1 MKSFTKK
8 YIILIALGM
17 LCCYRS
23 LAAFS
28 FRSFPPLLLSPS
40 ENAFCMMFDHRG
52 VLWIGTNNGLKS
64 YDGYPTTPCARSPK
78 IKTTDSGWAHAT
90 DCYALTCA
98 RERSPPFICPVKINA
113 SSIRSMSTRKDSCGW
128 APTADCRCLTGR
140 RSDFSPTRA
149 RTHGSSHQ
157 RGQGRG

>member
-64 YDGYPTTPCARSPK
+64 YEGHFLNYCRSEGKKGTCQSRSTYPPHQLTT
-78 IKTTDSGWAHAT
+78 
-90 DCYALTCA
+90 Y
-98 RERSPPFICPVKINA
+98 
-113 SSIRSMSTRKDSCGW
+113 
-128 APTADCRCLTGR
+128 
-140 RSDFSPTRA
+140 
-149 RTHGSSHQ
+149 
-157 RGQGRG
+157 

>member
-1 MKSFTKK
+1 MRICVNKIRYVGLLMSF
-8 YIILIALGM
+8 LIS
-17 LCCYRS
+17 S
-23 LAAFS
+23 LVCMAFPL
-28 FRSFPPLLLSPS
+28 RSFPPLLLSPS

-64 YDGYPTTPCARSPK
+64 YDGYQVRTYRSDAYSPHLLPNN
-78 IKTTDSGWAHAT
+78 TV
-90 DCYALTCA
+90 
-98 RERSPPFICPVKINA
+98 RSLAEDKDNRLINA

-140 RSDFSPTRA
+140 RSDSTPIRI

-157 RGQGRG
+157 RGKG

>member
-28 FRSFPPLLLSPS
+28 LRSFPPLLLSPS

-64 YDGYPTTPCARSPK
+64 YDGYQVRT
-78 IKTTDSGWAHAT
+78 
-90 DCYALTCA
+90 Y
-98 RERSPPFICPVKINA
+98 
-113 SSIRSMSTRKDSCGW
+113 
-128 APTADCRCLTGR
+128 
-140 RSDFSPTRA
+140 RSDAYSPHLLPNNTVRSLAEDKDNRLWVGTRNGLLRLDL
-149 RTHGSSHQ
+149 RTGAVTTFHLPGEDQ
-157 RGQGRG
+157 RIIYSLYVDPQGQL